1 MKSKTRYGNGVLK
14 VKDPDNIKYE
24 YDVLK
29 DDVIDSKFFKK
40 FARKKVGMKE
50 TTKQNYAYQVS
61 TYCYFHQETIGQ
73 LINRYKKNQKEL
85 TDDETEEDL
94 DVFYDLTDFA
104 NHAVENKQAKTT
116 IQNKVKR
123 VTSFLRKNGVNAP
136 NIDVTLRTYDDS
148 EGYFTKKDLPDQET
162 MKTVI
167 SEANPKYKALFAF
180 MYVSGS
186 GRAETISLTAKSF
199 IDGISEFCEH
209 KETDPRVIL
218 KEIDG
223 HTAEK
228 NVIPLIQLSRRKTG
242 KPYYTVITPETT
254 QFIIDYIKTDLSV
267 IDDLDSQESLFRIKR
282 STLSSQFQRVNLKH
296 SWGKRGRNNFFSSHR
311 LRHNHYTEINN
322 RNLANALEGRK
333 DKDKIN
339 NTYDHNLDDPEYLR
353 EQYKDHMYKFE
364 IFDRYDVSVRD
375 EEVQK
380 LQSDL
385 TNALKENEELKE
397 RLEDVESNVK
407 TIEEGLSDLSPNE
420 LKANIIRDKISDYI
434 RANNE
439 HLDINADD
447 IPVITELTTTI
458 SLQHEEIYNN
468 GKGIKELIGKAK
480 FELKLDKTLEKTLKQ
495 NIEKD
500 EKLIEHVQAIW
511 VDVMN
516 YVKENKLHDVI
527 GGKNEGDK
535 LIAYLMDNKEKYVD
549 TEITD
554 ELIIDVLKD
563 VMYYDDVDYRY
574 GDDTNADN

>member
-1 MKSKTRYGNGVLK
+1 M
-14 VKDPDNIKYE
+14 IK
-24 YDVLK
+24 
-29 DDVIDSKFFKK
+29 
-40 FARKKVGMKE
+40 
-50 TTKQNYAYQVS
+50 
-61 TYCYFHQETIGQ
+61 
-73 LINRYKKNQKEL
+73 
-85 TDDETEEDL
+85 
-94 DVFYDLTDFA
+94 
-104 NHAVENKQAKTT
+104 
-116 IQNKVKR
+116 
-123 VTSFLRKNGVNAP
+123 
-136 NIDVTLRTYDDS
+136 
-148 EGYFTKKDLPDQET
+148 
-162 MKTVI
+162 
-167 SEANPKYKALFAF
+167 
-180 MYVSGS
+180 
-186 GRAETISLTAKSF
+186 
-199 IDGISEFCEH
+199 
-209 KETDPRVIL
+209 
-218 KEIDG
+218 
-223 HTAEK
+223 
-228 NVIPLIQLSRRKTG
+228 
-242 KPYYTVITPETT
+242 
-254 QFIIDYIKTDLSV
+254 
-267 IDDLDSQESLFRIKR
+267 
-282 STLSSQFQRVNLKH
+282 
-296 SWGKRGRNNFFSSHR
+296 WGKRGRNNFFSSHR

-434 RANNE
+434 RVNNE

-516 YVKENKLHDVI
+516 YVKENKLHNVI
-527 GGKNEGDK
+527 GGKK
-535 LIAYLMDNKEKYVD
+535 
-549 TEITD
+549 
-554 ELIIDVLKD
+554 
-563 VMYYDDVDYRY
+563 
-574 GDDTNADN
+574 